1 MAGTRKE
8 GSRLWAVAVMGKG
21 RAKTEGR
28 VAGAETSQGS
38 GGCGVGGPDG
48 GGQEAGAFST
58 RVLKELRCH
67 SLGVI

>member
-1 MAGTRKE
+1 
-8 GSRLWAVAVMGKG
+8 MGKG

-58 RVLKELRCH
+58 RVLKELRSH